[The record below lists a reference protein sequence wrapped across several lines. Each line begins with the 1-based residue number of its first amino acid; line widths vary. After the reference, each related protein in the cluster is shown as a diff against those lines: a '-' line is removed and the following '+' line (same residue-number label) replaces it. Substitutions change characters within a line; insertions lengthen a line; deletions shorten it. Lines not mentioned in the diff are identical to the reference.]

1 MTKLPILVMA
11 ALLPGVAIGQ
21 SGQTAPAKSAT
32 APAGTED
39 DDAATGTLVTNTCSA
54 CHEFDRVSGQ
64 QFSEDEWTQK
74 VQEMIGFGA
83 QISDADKPRIIHYLA
98 RHYGPAQ

>member
-1 MTKLPILVMA
+1 MTKFPILVMA
-11 ALLPGVAIGQ
+11 TLLSAPAIGQ
-21 SGQTAPAKSAT
+21 SGQAAPVKGAT
-32 APAGTED
+32 ALAGTEG
-39 DDAATGTLVTNTCSA
+39 DDAVTGTLVTNTCSA

-83 QISDADKPRIIHYLA
+83 QVSDADKPRIIHYLA